1 MKFYSSE
8 QKLKQ
13 VEQDDIDKHVD
24 EFIKNGNKIS
34 QIKMGETGLDYNK
47 NLASK
52 KRGGRR
58 AQNGRKTIIN
68 KTEIPS

>member
-13 VEQDDIDKHVD
+13 VEQDDIDKHVE

-34 QIKMGETGLDYNK
+34 HVKIGATGIDYDK
-47 NLASK
+47 NLASR

-68 KTEIPS
+68 KTDAE

>member
-13 VEQDDIDKHVD
+13 VEQDDIDKHVE

-34 QIKMGETGLDYNK
+34 QVKIGATGIDYDK
-47 NLASK
+47 NLASR

-68 KTEIPS
+68 KTDAE